1 MKDYLNFWKRYTDFK
16 GCSTV
21 SEFSNAWMWLIISGF
36 LITVTS
42 CIVLISCFHM
52 NAQSASDLLEIFL
65 SIFSLVSLSPCLA
78 ITVRRLRDAGYSP
91 KSFLWLLLP
100 VIGFFAFFARLF
112 SRSTH
117 STDGY

>member
-1 MKDYLNFWKRYTDFK
+1 MKDYLKFWKRYTDFN
-16 GCSTV
+16 GYSTV
-21 SEFSNAWMWLIISGF
+21 SEFSNAWMWLVISNI
-36 LITVTS
+36 LITFIS

-52 NAQSASDLLEIFL
+52 NAQSAAELLEIFL
-65 SIFSLVSLSPCLA
+65 SIFNLISLTPCLA

-100 VIGFFAFFARLF
+100 GIGLIAFGARLF

-117 STDGY
+117 SIDGQ